1 MVNCPDGSVCNVSV
15 VPVEPGAPCYEY
27 KDCSTFPC
35 FTEKCTLSPVLDV
48 DVCIQSQCTPIQPI
62 PPNPTSNY
70 TLTLVICLIIP
81 LIIITGL
88 LVFYKKRNR
97 NQPQPLN
104 NDDDEIN
111 DDDEGNGVVS
121 PRMSAIQEELDRPYP
136 HIEHAGIENFTVGS
150 LSDDDDYGPIVRPR
164 HDAYDSNEELSDL
177 PLDHLLATE
186 RPPTS
191 YAVKNQFIWSSHAS
205 GGSFSIVCAMLSS
218 EFESSSSK
226 TE

>member
-1 MVNCPDGSVCNVSV
+1 MLRCFQMQHLLMIIFLQMGMSVTCSNGKKCNISLVWQETGNCLQFQNCPSF
-15 VPVEPGAPCYEY
+15 PCY
-27 KDCSTFPC
+27 THN
-35 FTEKCTLSPVLDV
+35 CTLF
-48 DVCIQSQCTPIQPI
+48 PIDLPDYCKTSLCWSDPHPD
-62 PPNPTSNY
+62 PPHPDPSSNY
-70 TLTLVICLIIP
+70 TLTIVIICLMIP
-81 LIIITGL
+81 LILLGL

-164 HDAYDSNEELSDL
+164 HDANDSNEEATGLL
-177 PLDHLLATE
+177 P
-186 RPPTS
+186 RPW
-191 YAVKNQFIWSSHAS
+191 KGQN
-205 GGSFSIVCAMLSS
+205 
-218 EFESSSSK
+218 
-226 TE
+226 